1 MGLFLLLAGPWN
13 ANIGRGAWLWR
24 QSALEFRPQVVLALP
39 SRPSPF
45 APLSLPPAPSR
56 KKWKRHA
63 CFVVYPYPPF
73 CFALPLPAALSTLP
87 FLPYPPRYLTRPVT
101 LPSPLPYPPRYLTF
115 PTLPSALPHSS
126 CYLTLPATL
135 PTLPS
140 PLPYLSY
147 LTLRATSLVL
157 LTYPPRYLTFPTVP
171 SSLPYL
177 SYRTLPATLPFLPY
191 PPRYLTVS
199 TLPSPLPYLS
209 HLTLPAT
216 LPYPLHYLI
225 HPATL
230 PSPLPSFPR
239 YLTHPATLPSL
250 LPHPSHYRI
259 LPATLPCPLLQSPR
273 FMKQRHSVQVAGVF
287 VAVFVRLLTGA
298 VRGFSDA
305 LRPQKPYALLGTRGG
320 GGRGRGD
327 RDWELG
333 ATSLFASSSETLWFI
348 RRKKWR
354 GWG

>member
-101 LPSPLPYPPRYLTF
+101 LPSPLPYPPRYFTF
-115 PTLPSALPHSS
+115 PTLPSAALPHSS

-147 LTLRATSLVL
+147 LTLRAT
-157 LTYPPRYLTFPTVP
+157 
-171 SSLPYL
+171 
-177 SYRTLPATLPFLPY
+177 LPFLPY
-191 PPRYLTVS
+191 PPRYLTFL
-199 TLPSPLPYLS
+199 TLPSPLPYRS
-209 HLTLPAT
+209 YFTLPAT
-216 LPYPLHYLI
+216 LPFPPYPPRY
-225 HPATL
+225 PTL
-230 PSPLPSFPR
+230 PSPLPHPSC
-239 YLTHPATLPSL
+239 YLTLSATFLSPLPYPSCYLTLPATSPFP
-250 LPHPSHYRI
+250 LPHPTCYLT
-259 LPATLPCPLLQSPR
+259 LPAASVSPLHETATQCPGGWRLCGGLCAAVDWRCPWI
-273 FMKQRHSVQVAGVF
+273 QRCF
-287 VAVFVRLLTGA
+287 
-298 VRGFSDA
+298 
-305 LRPQKPYALLGTRGG
+305 
-320 GGRGRGD
+320 
-327 RDWELG
+327 
-333 ATSLFASSSETLWFI
+333 TSTETVCFI
-348 RRKKWR
+348 RDSKR
-354 GWG
+354 WGQGSG

>member
-63 CFVVYPYPPF
+63 CFVYPYPPF
-73 CFALPLPAALSTLP
+73 CFALPLPATLSTLP
-87 FLPYPPRYLTRPVT
+87 FLPYPPRYLTRSVT

-115 PTLPSALPHSS
+115 PTLPS
-126 CYLTLPATL
+126 T
-135 PTLPS
+135 
-140 PLPYLSY
+140 
-147 LTLRATSLVL
+147 
-157 LTYPPRYLTFPTVP
+157 
-171 SSLPYL
+171 LPYL

-191 PPRYLTVS
+191 PPRYLTVP
-199 TLPSPLPYLS
+199 TLSSPLPYLS

-216 LPYPLHYLI
+216 LPYPVHYLI

-320 GGRGRGD
+320 GGRGRGN